1 MKKVKKIISL
11 LAASAM
17 LLVASFGSN
26 TLTVEA
32 AEPVTYTLQYDFDD
46 DDWRFQVGYPWDDTA
61 EHRELYY
68 MEQAIKDGDIIVVEG
83 ENSNSLNLN
92 LNITLSNVTL
102 SQSDFVCIGANR
114 IDNVY
119 VTGDSSGSFSGYVDH
134 AYVYNY
140 GIANFNNDVGTL
152 EVQSNENDIRATVG
166 VAGTCAH
173 LYATASNG
181 ATVMYD
187 LYSFRTGSLHMSDG
201 MLNTAESNYSK
212 TPGAISSATQATAST
227 TTSTSSSAASSEY
240 DDVPKT
246 GESNLTVWL
255 FGIATISFV
264 GSLAL
269 RRKSN

>member
-26 TLTVEA
+26 TLTANA
-32 AEPVTYTLQYDFDD
+32 AEPVTYTLQYDYDEN
-46 DDWRFQVGYPWDDTA
+46 DWRFQVGYPWDDTA

-68 MEQAIKDGDIIVVEG
+68 MEQAIKDGDVIVVEG
-83 ENSNSLNLN
+83 ESKDTLNLT
-92 LNITLSNVTL
+92 LNVNLSNVTL
-102 SQSDFVCIGANR
+102 SQTDFIVIGANR
-114 IDNVY
+114 IDNVF

-140 GIANFNNDVGTL
+140 ATANFNNDVGTL
-152 EVQSNENDIRATVG
+152 EVQSDENDIRATVG

-173 LYATASNG
+173 LYATASSG

-187 LYSFRTGSLHMSDG
+187 LYSFAKGTLHLSDG
-201 MLNTAESNYSK
+201 LLNTAETNYSK
-212 TPGAISSATQATAST
+212 TPCAPAPSAQPVTST
-227 TTSTSSSAASSEY
+227 NNTTSSSSSSEY

-246 GESNLTVWL
+246 GEVNASTWL
-255 FGIATISFV
+255 YLASAVCFVVAFAT
-264 GSLAL
+264 
-269 RRKSN
+269 RKEAN